1 MSFSQPSSE
10 EAFEQTVEQTEQLLN
25 AINGAL
31 QQLQED
37 VITQLNEDVA
47 WLRAEKTSLLQDI
60 AQLRQQQ
67 QHLLTENQL
76 AQQQQWA
83 QEFAKI
89 LARYLQQN
97 LQQQFQEDFGRT
109 IQQALEQLSL
119 RQQSLEQQTFTP
131 GDPLQQNRGLSD
143 RDWQRLQ
150 SFMQSTIASTLESTI
165 DRAFRQYAQ
174 YMQQSLEQSLGNY
187 VDDRLGASPDSWSG
201 EPWPGD
207 GGQHVQNPPSPPNAQ
222 SGPGNWQGSVA
233 GPTPPATSPRNQRQ
247 HWEVP
252 EESGSPSRTAPRP
265 SPSVVPLRPE
275 APAFQWHRQ
284 GIALAVLSILMLSLQ
299 YVLAQAL
306 FQFPT
311 DPNLEAVQDLE
322 LQASWTNTALLV
334 GLRMLVFLPLIAI
347 FNRWLQP
354 NMGNAVQDLF
364 QRSKHHRQLW
374 WNLGCSGL
382 FLFLSQW
389 FLFRVVGLTSAG
401 LGVGLFFIYPGLVPL
416 FHWLLVGDR
425 PSQFRFQCILALGV
439 GATLI
444 FSQPILS
451 GAGVESVSLGQI
463 LPWGL
468 GSAICFTLYLL
479 ISDRCNQRLNP
490 SAVSL
495 VQYGFVILFAIPALF
510 NFDQVSMVQLTNIG
524 LGGLVL
530 GGTAALSYVLHV
542 FSVQIMGALP
552 AMILNSLTPL
562 LTAILG
568 MALLQSPLPIAHGL
582 GILLITI
589 GGVAIQMERLPRKWA

>member
-1 MSFSQPSSE
+1 VSFSQPSSE
-10 EAFEQTVEQTEQLLN
+10 EALEQTVKQTEHLLN

-37 VITQLNEDVA
+37 VITQLNDDVT
-47 WLRAEKTSLLQDI
+47 WLRAEKSSLLQDI

-67 QHLLTENQL
+67 QHLLTETQL

-97 LQQQFQEDFGRT
+97 LQQNLQPQLQEDFAQA
-109 IQQALEQLSL
+109 IQQALQQQYIQQQYIQQQHIQQQSQ
-119 RQQSLEQQTFTP
+119 QQSLTP
-131 GDPLQQNRGLSD
+131 GEPLERDRGLSD

-150 SFMQSTIASTLESTI
+150 GTIETTIEATIESILGATI

-174 YMQQSLEQSLGNY
+174 QMEQSWGNY
-187 VDDRLGASPDSWSG
+187 AQSQRSQS
-201 EPWPGD
+201 
-207 GGQHVQNPPSPPNAQ
+207 QHSQSQRHNWEFSEESTPSPRTA
-222 SGPGNWQGSVA
+222 
-233 GPTPPATSPRNQRQ
+233 PTPLPTVAPSA
-247 HWEVP
+247 
-252 EESGSPSRTAPRP
+252 SGSPIRSAP
-265 SPSVVPLRPE
+265 
-275 APAFQWHRQ
+275 PAFQWHRQ

-334 GLRMLVFLPLIAI
+334 GLRMLIFLPLIAI

-354 NMGNAVQDLF
+354 NLGNAVQDLF
-364 QRSKHHRQLW
+364 QRSNHYRQLW
-374 WNLGCSGL
+374 WNLGFSGL

-425 PSQFRFQCILALGV
+425 PSQFRFQCIVALGV

-444 FSQPILS
+444 FSQPTLARS
-451 GAGVESVSLGQI
+451 ALDSVSLGQT
-463 LPWGL
+463 LPWGI
-468 GSAICFTLYLL
+468 GSAVCFTLYLL

-495 VQYGFVILFAIPALF
+495 VQYGFVILFAVPALF
-510 NFDQVSMVQLTNIG
+510 NFDQVSILQLTNIG

-542 FSVQIMGALP
+542 FSVQIMGSLP
-552 AMILNSLTPL
+552 SMVLNSLTPL
-562 LTAILG
+562 LTAILA
-568 MALLQSPLPIAHGL
+568 MTLLQSPLSIAHGL

-589 GGVAIQMERLPRKWA
+589 GGVAIQMERLRP

>member
-10 EAFEQTVEQTEQLLN
+10 EAFEQTVNQTEHLLN

-37 VITQLNEDVA
+37 VITQLNEDVV
-47 WLRAEKTSLLQDI
+47 WLRAEKSNLLQEI

-67 QHLLTENQL
+67 QHLLTEAQL

-97 LQQQFQEDFGRT
+97 LQQN
-109 IQQALEQLSL
+109 LEQSL
-119 RQQSLEQQTFTP
+119 QQQLQQSLQQTLQQQLQENFGQAIDRSLQQLFQQQGQPFTP
-131 GDPLQQNRGLSD
+131 GDSDRGLSD

-150 SFMQSTIASTLESTI
+150 GTIASTLESTI
-165 DRAFRQYAQ
+165 ASSLDRALRQYFQ
-174 YMQQSLEQSLGNY
+174 EEP
-187 VDDRLGASPDSWSG
+187 RSPVEWQNSWPRSA
-201 EPWPGD
+201 PGPAA
-207 GGQHVQNPPSPPNAQ
+207 PPEN
-222 SGPGNWQGSVA
+222 
-233 GPTPPATSPRNQRQ
+233 
-247 HWEVP
+247 WEVP
-252 EESGSPSRTAPRP
+252 VPRP
-265 SPSVVPLRPE
+265 VTTPAPSAGVSSVGGSGATVSSAAASPLRP
-275 APAFQWHRQ
+275 PAFQWNRQ

-311 DPNLEAVQDLE
+311 DPNLEVAQALE

-334 GLRMLVFLPLIAI
+334 GLRMSVFLPLIAI

-354 NMGNAVQDLF
+354 NLGNALQDLV
-364 QRSKHHRQLW
+364 QRSKHYRQLW
-374 WNLGCSGL
+374 WNLGFSGL

-401 LGVGLFFIYPGLVPL
+401 LAVGLFFIYPGLVPL

-444 FSQPILS
+444 FSQPSLTRS
-451 GAGVESVSLGQI
+451 GLETVGLGQI
-463 LPWGL
+463 LPWGI
-468 GSAICFTLYLL
+468 GSAVCFTFYLL
-479 ISDRCNQRLNP
+479 ISDRCNQRIHP
-490 SAVSL
+490 SVVSL
-495 VQYGFVILFAIPALF
+495 VQYGFVILFAVPALF
-510 NFDQVSMVQLTNIG
+510 NFDQVSILQLTNIG

-552 AMILNSLTPL
+552 AMVLNSLTPL
-562 LTAILG
+562 LTAIVG
-568 MALLQSPLPIAHGL
+568 IALLQSPLAIAHGL

-589 GGVAIQMERLPRKWA
+589 GGIAIQMERLRP